1 MTFFLR
7 DLARRTARVTFVQ
20 AFLLMALC
28 LVIFHTGALPLIF
41 RLTGLA
47 LFAMLAIMHP
57 AGALGCVILT
67 APLYLMPTTVDI
79 SARTLLLPLHEV
91 ALLITT
97 AAVCWR
103 WIGGHIESHRMP
115 DMHAALRRMLHV
127 FFAPESLLILAG
139 VIGVALAVS
148 EGRSAALREFR
159 WLIVE
164 PLLFY
169 GLARAIQIPRET
181 LIGAMA
187 LGGAFVGVTGAFQ
200 FVGVDL
206 TPLIGEKRA
215 FSENIIV
222 VDGVRRVTSVY
233 GHPNNLGLYL
243 ERVWPLA
250 AAMAAWIW
258 DAQRTNQ
265 AISISANRLEERS
278 TGIALFFAVCA
289 LLSLVGVVVSF
300 SRGAWLASVVA
311 AVVLGFGWLWRRSQ
325 HRQARRRSAL
335 VLIGALLAGMTGL
348 ALMLRGGP
356 GGGSVDARL
365 LLWRESLVYLRQN
378 PLGLGLDQFYYYH
391 NPAFGRSAIDPSL
404 IGTSEEFAA
413 HPHNL
418 LLDAWINVGPVG
430 VLAFGLLLV
439 RFYRNALIALG
450 KQREMVI
457 VGALAA
463 MTAALFHG
471 LVDRFY
477 FVPDLAIAF
486 WVLMAVVERSKDRV
500 REPKT
505 DDGDRRQCAHRVT
518 GDFQTSPTGLL

>member
-1 MTFFLR
+1 MPGFLF
-7 DLARRTARVTFVQ
+7 DLYQRTARATFVP
-20 AFLLMALC
+20 ASLFMALC
-28 LVIFHTGALPLIF
+28 LAVFSTGGLPLAF
-41 RLTGLA
+41 RLTGLLLFVA
-47 LFAMLAIMHP
+47 LALVYP
-57 AGALGCVILT
+57 AGGLACVILT
-67 APLYLMPTTVDI
+67 APLYLMPATVDI
-79 SARTLLLPLHEV
+79 PTRTVLLPLHEV

-103 WIGGHIESHRMP
+103 WIGGHIRDRRMP
-115 DMHAALRRMLHV
+115 DAGAALQRVRAMSVSH
-127 FFAPESLLILAG
+127 APEALLALAG
-139 VIGVALAVS
+139 IIGVMLAVP
-148 EGRSAALREFR
+148 EGRGAALREFR

-169 GLARAIQIPRET
+169 GLVRTIRMSRET
-181 LIGAMA
+181 LIGALA
-187 LGGAFVGVTGAFQ
+187 LSGAFVAVIGAFQ
-200 FVGVDL
+200 FVGLDL

-258 DAQRTNQ
+258 HAQRGDGVTG
-265 AISISANRLEERS
+265 ASPAVSERRS
-278 TGIALFFAVCA
+278 TGAAFFFAACA
-289 LLSLVGVVVSF
+289 LLSLTGVVVSF
-300 SRGAWLASVVA
+300 SRGAWLASVIA
-311 AVVLGFGWLWRRSQ
+311 AVVLGAGWLLHRSQ
-325 HRQARRRSAL
+325 HRQAVRWSAL
-335 VLIGALLAGMTGL
+335 ALVGALIAGMTGL
-348 ALMLRGGP
+348 ALTLRGGP

-365 LLWRESLVYLRQN
+365 LLWREALVYLRQN

-418 LLDAWINVGPVG
+418 LLDAWVNVGPLG

-439 RFYRNALIALG
+439 RFYGNALIALR
-450 KQREMVI
+450 KRREVVI
-457 VGALAA
+457 AGALAA

-486 WVLMAVVERSKDRV
+486 WVLTTVVERS
-500 REPKT
+500 EN
-505 DDGDRRQCAHRVT
+505 
-518 GDFQTSPTGLL
+518 

>member
-1 MTFFLR
+1 MPGFLF
-7 DLARRTARVTFVQ
+7 DLYQRTARATFVQ
-20 AFLLMALC
+20 ASLFMALC
-28 LVIFHTGALPLIF
+28 LAVFSTGGLPLAF
-41 RLTGLA
+41 RLTGLL
-47 LFAMLAIMHP
+47 LFAALALMHP
-57 AGALGCVILT
+57 AGGLACVVLT
-67 APLYLMPTTVDI
+67 APLYLMPATVDI
-79 SARTLLLPLHEV
+79 PMRTLLLPLHEV

-103 WIGGHIESHRMP
+103 WIDGHIRDRRMP
-115 DMHAALRRMLHV
+115 DVRAALRRVRAMSVSH
-127 FFAPESLLILAG
+127 APEALLALAG
-139 VIGVALAVS
+139 IIGAMLAIP
-148 EGRSAALREFR
+148 EGRGAALREFR

-169 GLARAIQIPRET
+169 GLVGAIRMSRET
-181 LIGAMA
+181 LIGALA
-187 LGGAFVGVTGAFQ
+187 LSGAFVAMIGAFQ
-200 FVGVDL
+200 FVGLDL

-215 FSENIIV
+215 FSENVIV

-250 AAMAAWIW
+250 AAMAVWIW
-258 DAQRTNQ
+258 HARRVDGATGALPAVSER
-265 AISISANRLEERS
+265 RS
-278 TGIALFFAVCA
+278 TGAALFFAVCA
-289 LLSLVGVVVSF
+289 LLSLTGVVVSF
-300 SRGAWLASVVA
+300 SRGAWLASVIAV
-311 AVVLGFGWLWRRSQ
+311 VVLGVGWWLIWSQ
-325 HRQARRRSAL
+325 QRQAVRWSAL
-335 VLIGALLAGMTGL
+335 ALVGALIAGMTGL
-348 ALMLRGGP
+348 ALTLRGGP

-365 LLWRESLVYLRQN
+365 LLWREALVYLRQN

-418 LLDAWINVGPVG
+418 LLDAWVNVGPLG

-439 RFYRNALIALG
+439 RFYGNALIALR
-450 KQREMVI
+450 KRREVVI
-457 VGALAA
+457 AGALAA

-486 WVLMAVVERSKDRV
+486 WVLMIVVERS
-500 REPKT
+500 EN
-505 DDGDRRQCAHRVT
+505 
-518 GDFQTSPTGLL
+518 

>member
-1 MTFFLR
+1 MPGFLFN
-7 DLARRTARVTFVQ
+7 LYQRTARTTFVQ
-20 AFLLMALC
+20 ATFFMALC
-28 LVIFHTGALPLIF
+28 LAVFSTGGLPLAL
-41 RLTGLA
+41 RLTGVFLFAALA
-47 LFAMLAIMHP
+47 LAYP
-57 AGALGCVILT
+57 AGGLVCVILT
-67 APLYLMPTTVDI
+67 APLYLMPAKVDI
-79 SARTLLLPLHEV
+79 PARTLFLPLHEV

-97 AAVCWR
+97 AVVCGR
-103 WIGGHIESHRMP
+103 WFGRQIQERRMP
-115 DMHAALRRMLHV
+115 DARAALQRVRAMSA
-127 FFAPESLLILAG
+127 FCAPEALLVLAG
-139 VIGVALAVS
+139 IIGVALAVP
-148 EGRSAALREFR
+148 EGRGAALREFR
-159 WLIVE
+159 WLIAE

-169 GLARAIQIPRET
+169 GLACVINMSRAT
-181 LIGAMA
+181 LIGALAMS
-187 LGGAFVGVTGAFQ
+187 GAFVGTVGAFQ
-200 FVGVDL
+200 FVGLDL

-250 AAMAAWIW
+250 AAMAVGIW
-258 DAQRTNQ
+258 HTRRGDEATGVSLAMAER
-265 AISISANRLEERS
+265 RS
-278 TGIALFFAVCA
+278 TGVAFFFAACA
-289 LLSLVGVVVSF
+289 LLSLTGVVVSF

-311 AVVLGFGWLWRRSQ
+311 AGVLGIGWLLYRSQ
-325 HRQARRRSAL
+325 HRQAVGWWVLAL
-335 VLIGALLAGMTGL
+335 VGVLIAGMIGL
-348 ALMLRGGP
+348 ALTLRGGP

-365 LLWRESLVYLRQN
+365 LLWRETLVYLRQH
-378 PLGLGLDQFYYYH
+378 PFGLGPDQFYYYH

-418 LLDAWINVGPVG
+418 ILDTWVNVGPPG

-439 RFYRNALIALG
+439 RFYRNALITL
-450 KQREMVI
+450 KTWREVVM

-486 WVLMAVVERSKDRV
+486 WVLMTVVTR
-500 REPKT
+500 REN
-505 DDGDRRQCAHRVT
+505 
-518 GDFQTSPTGLL
+518 